1 MIRGKCGLHFRE
13 EHNSKLGQGCLS
25 KKCITVLTLC
35 SFSERLKV
43 SMLISSLTKK
53 EECKNCNCWRNS
65 CYLHVVSY
73 QFLCG
78 AGRPWPAGCVYTDF
92 LWERKEGRG
101 VREGESR
108 KTWPLP
114 RNSSP
119 GHLPPLGC
127 RAYNILMQTH
137 VYTHDQVRAHTH
149 THTIREYC
157 SWNRIH
163 LKGQLIRLKY
173 DNFHTKILQHF

>member
-1 MIRGKCGLHFRE
+1 
-13 EHNSKLGQGCLS
+13 
-25 KKCITVLTLC
+25 
-35 SFSERLKV
+35 
-43 SMLISSLTKK
+43 MLISSLTMK
-53 EECKNCNCWRNS
+53 EECKNRNCWRNS

-78 AGRPWPAGCVYTDF
+78 AGWPWPAGCVYTDF

-108 KTWPLP
+108 KTRPLP

-137 VYTHDQVRAHTH
+137 VYAHDQVRAHK
-149 THTIREYC
+149 IREYC

-163 LKGQLIRLKY
+163 LRASWLFWNMTIFIPKTFNISKKIKQLLQCRYMLK
-173 DNFHTKILQHF
+173 HC